1 MPSVIKL
8 GSKCCIGRKCFV
20 KIFLLSVK
28 ISLRC
33 FCCPRSIWIFFFCVA
48 DKEFGLFGFTKSVD
62 LSGCVINSEKLIMD
76 EENQNKTDSREGVC
90 KQFSMISMI
99 STISMIAFR
108 WFIKTL
114 KVVKVDLEDIIIS
127 YYQIKE
133 VFKTVL
139 SIRQQARNKDDWT
152 ARTIRK

>member
-1 MPSVIKL
+1 M
-8 GSKCCIGRKCFV
+8 
-20 KIFLLSVK
+20 
-28 ISLRC
+28 
-33 FCCPRSIWIFFFCVA
+33 
-48 DKEFGLFGFTKSVD
+48 
-62 LSGCVINSEKLIMD
+62 NSEKLILD
-76 EENQNKTDSREGVC
+76 EENQNKIDSREGVC

-99 STISMIAFR
+99 CTISMIVFR

-139 SIRQQARNKDDWT
+139 SIRQQAGNKDD
-152 ARTIRK
+152 